1 MATEENKVISKELS
15 KMDDIDMV
23 IASLL
28 PNLDPEDPQ
37 SVGQLQNFL
46 NIKYDDAVTIDG
58 KYGSETGQYIRTW
71 LAETEYLDK
80 LAVGASN
87 TLIDPESALTQGN
100 ALGFTP
106 FESPSVA
113 QLVTDSAKA
122 AKGSDQILR
131 QVLHEISIDDLE
143 DKNEN
148 A

>member
-1 MATEENKVISKELS
+1 MATEENKVTSKELA
-15 KMDDIDMV
+15 KMDDIDMM

-28 PNLDPEDPQ
+28 PNLDPEDPK
-37 SVGQLQNFL
+37 SVGQLQSFL
-46 NIKYDDAVTIDG
+46 NLKYDNITIDG
-58 KYGSETGQYIRTW
+58 RYGVETGQYLRTW
-71 LAETEYLDK
+71 LSNTDYLDK
-80 LAVGASN
+80 LALGASN
-87 TLIDPESALTQGN
+87 TLINPEAALAEGN

-106 FESPSVA
+106 FENPSVA